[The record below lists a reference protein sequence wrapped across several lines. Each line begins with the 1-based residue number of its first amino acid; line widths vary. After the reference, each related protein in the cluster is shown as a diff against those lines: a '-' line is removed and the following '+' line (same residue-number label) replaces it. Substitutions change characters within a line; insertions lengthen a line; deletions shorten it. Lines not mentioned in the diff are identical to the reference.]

1 MYVFVC
7 KLLWINNYLLCYKL
21 FSVYKSLKRDGKK
34 IKEIE
39 IKEKYGKKSK
49 YIYEDCFFLFLNK
62 IYKESKVKV
71 NNYIICYVCMYLYV
85 SCYE

>member
-1 MYVFVC
+1 MLLCMYVFVC

-21 FSVYKSLKRDGKK
+21 FIVYKSLKRDGIK

-39 IKEKYGKKSK
+39 KKEKYGKKSK
-49 YIYEDCFFLFLNK
+49 NIFMKIIIILFV
-62 IYKESKVKV
+62 I
-71 NNYIICYVCMYLYV
+71 MYLYV